1 MKKQEYTV
9 VEPQEL
15 LEFLIKQMPDSSR
28 TSIKELL
35 AHNVYV
41 DGRRTS
47 QFNFPLQKGMKVSV
61 EKATGRDRLRPRDL
75 DIVYEVVV
83 NKHEGLLSYSKFPND
98 KTVITVLNQYLE
110 ASHQRCHAH
119 IVHRLDRDTSG
130 LMVVSKSKE
139 VSQKFE
145 EDWKGM
151 VFDRRY
157 VAVAWGKIEP
167 SRGEV
172 RSWFTDGEYCV
183 LSSPTDNGG
192 KLAVTHYEVRQ
203 TSRRYSLVELK
214 LDTGRSDVRLQ
225 GRYLA
230 RQPPLSPRLPPL
242 LQAPRNRPPP
252 AVRNPRPRQFPQAD
266 GALTAGFPSPVSVG
280 SANCFRAVL
289 SLFQADFRA
298 EGGSNALRIQR
309 RPAPPR
315 AAYGV
320 PAIRV
325 PATSRSLS
333 FPSAPI

>member
-1 MKKQEYTV
+1 MKKTEYTV
-9 VEPQEL
+9 AEPQEL
-15 LEFLIKQMPDSSR
+15 LEFLIANMPDSSR
-28 TSIKELL
+28 TKVKELL

-41 DGRRTS
+41 DGRRIS

-61 EKATGRDRLRPRDL
+61 EKTTGRDRLRPRDL
-75 DIVYEVVV
+75 DIVYEDQHLFVV

-98 KTVITVLNQYLE
+98 KTVLNQYLE

-151 VFDRRY
+151 VYDRRY

-214 LDTGRSDVRLQ
+214 LDTGRRNQIRVHLRDLQHPVVHDPMYGYKEDLSPINRLALHAYRLCFKHPVTGRRLQ
-225 GRYLA
+225 
-230 RQPPLSPRLPPL
+230 
-242 LQAPRNRPPP
+242 
-252 AVRNPRPRQFPQAD
+252 FE
-266 GALTAGFPSPVSVG
+266 TPV
-280 SANCFRAVL
+280 
-289 SLFQADFRA
+289 
-298 EGGSNALRIQR
+298 
-309 RPAPPR
+309 P
-315 AAYGV
+315 
-320 PAIRV
+320 
-325 PATSRSLS
+325 TSFMKLME
-333 FPSAPI
+333 I

>member
-1 MKKQEYTV
+1 MKQNEYIV
-9 VEPQEL
+9 SEPKEL
-15 LEFLIKQMPDSSR
+15 LTFLQEIMPDSSR
-28 TSIKELL
+28 TKVKELL

-47 QFNFPLQKGMKVSV
+47 QFNFPLQKGMKVSI
-61 EKATGRDRLRPRDL
+61 EKASGKDRLRPRDL
-75 DIVYEVVV
+75 DIVYEDQHLFVV

-167 SRGEV
+167 PKGEV
-172 RSWFTDGEYCV
+172 KSWFTDGEYCV

-192 KLAVTHYEVRQ
+192 KLAVTHYEVKR

-214 LDTGRSDVRLQ
+214 LDTGRRNQIRVHLRDLQ
-225 GRYLA
+225 HPVVHDPMYGYKED
-230 RQPPLSPRLPPL
+230 LSPVNRLCL
-242 LQAPRNRPPP
+242 HAFRLC
-252 AVRNPRPRQFPQAD
+252 F
-266 GALTAGFPSPVSVG
+266 THPVTG
-280 SANCFRAVL
+280 
-289 SLFQADFRA
+289 
-298 EGGSNALRIQR
+298 R
-309 RPAPPR
+309 RLKFETP
-315 AAYGV
+315 V
-320 PAIRV
+320 PA
-325 PATSRSLS
+325 AFLKLMEL
-333 FPSAPI
+333 